1 MSAYLLR
8 RFGQGLLVLWAAFTL
23 TFFLLQVL
31 PGDAVLIKFQN
42 PDLGLSPAQIADMR
56 LAYGA
61 DSPLW
66 RQYLHTL
73 LAMLHGDF
81 GYSLQAGLAV
91 SSLIASNLPDTLSLA
106 LPAFLLA
113 VILAFTLAF
122 ASRLPGL
129 RWLSNLLQSLPVLFI
144 SLPTFWLGIALIQLF
159 SFQLR
164 WIPVINPGP
173 LEGLILPVIAVALPI
188 SAPLAQILMRSMDQ
202 VAVQPFVAV
211 ARAKGM
217 SETGV
222 LWRHVMGNAL
232 LPALNIAGLLLG
244 ELIAGALITE
254 TVFGRSGLGQLTQQA
269 VNNQDIAVLQAVV
282 MISALGFVLINLLV
296 DLVMPRLDPRLQLQT
311 GGVSLVDYAI
321 AVRRRP
327 EWRRV
332 RLQPGLWLAWAVMI
346 TALLMALA
354 PQWFTSANPLEGIPG
369 AQRLAPQAHYW
380 LGTDQLGRDL
390 WTRVVYGA
398 VHSLSA
404 ALIAVAIGL
413 VVGTALGTLAG
424 ALAGRVESTLMR
436 LVDVLLAIPSLLL
449 QLTVIILLGFGTVNA
464 AVAVGVAA
472 IASFARL
479 ARAEVVRVRHSDY
492 VEAARGSGGT
502 FLAIFWRHILP
513 NSLTAVLAFAT
524 LQFGQAMLA
533 LATLSFLGYGTP
545 PPVPEWGLLIA
556 EGRNYLSTAWWL
568 TTFPGLAVVAVVL
581 AANRLSRQ
589 WSGVR
594 P

>member
-113 VILAFTLAF
+113 VILAFALAF
-122 ASRLPGL
+122 ASRLPG
-129 RWLSNLLQSLPVLFI
+129 
-144 SLPTFWLGIALIQLF
+144 
-159 SFQLR
+159 LR

-311 GGVSLVDYAI
+311 GGAK
-321 AVRRRP
+321 
-327 EWRRV
+327 
-332 RLQPGLWLAWAVMI
+332 
-346 TALLMALA
+346 
-354 PQWFTSANPLEGIPG
+354 
-369 AQRLAPQAHYW
+369 
-380 LGTDQLGRDL
+380 
-390 WTRVVYGA
+390 
-398 VHSLSA
+398 
-404 ALIAVAIGL
+404 
-413 VVGTALGTLAG
+413 
-424 ALAGRVESTLMR
+424 
-436 LVDVLLAIPSLLL
+436 
-449 QLTVIILLGFGTVNA
+449 
-464 AVAVGVAA
+464 
-472 IASFARL
+472 
-479 ARAEVVRVRHSDY
+479 
-492 VEAARGSGGT
+492 
-502 FLAIFWRHILP
+502 
-513 NSLTAVLAFAT
+513 
-524 LQFGQAMLA
+524 
-533 LATLSFLGYGTP
+533 
-545 PPVPEWGLLIA
+545 
-556 EGRNYLSTAWWL
+556 
-568 TTFPGLAVVAVVL
+568 
-581 AANRLSRQ
+581 
-589 WSGVR
+589 
-594 P
+594 